1 MEVCTKASDLDYL
14 SDLFIECVHAQRKS
28 LRHKL
33 VRMRT
38 TTQREDQPKSLLQT
52 YLQIVKTGA
61 PEEIE
66 RFSKFERQK
75 LVELLSTNQDL
86 LNHMHDKMFNNMRD
100 SKEREQALLS

>member
-1 MEVCTKASDLDYL
+1 MQREEETVEVCGKENDLSHL
-14 SDLFIECVHAQRKS
+14 SDLFVECVYAQRKS

-38 TTQREDQPKSLLQT
+38 NAQSSEVDTHKSLLQT

-66 RFSKFERQK
+66 RFSKFER
-75 LVELLSTNQDL
+75 
-86 LNHMHDKMFNNMRD
+86 
-100 SKEREQALLS
+100 

>member
-1 MEVCTKASDLDYL
+1 MHREEETVELSGKANDLSYL
-14 SDLFIECVHAQRKS
+14 SDLFVECVYAQRKS

-38 TTQREDQPKSLLQT
+38 NNNPHSSVGEADTHKSLLQT

-75 LVELLSTNQDL
+75 LVELLSTN
-86 LNHMHDKMFNNMRD
+86 
-100 SKEREQALLS
+100 